1 MYAGGSFVIQGS
13 DFTGGSEVNFFVAT
27 ARGPINA
34 GPLIP
39 TAHTPTQLSV
49 NIPATAPLGQG
60 FVAVQV
66 VNTDMDFV
74 ASNAASAL
82 LQGSAAAGIPSLT
95 SINGKG
101 LAATSSDPDFAAN
114 NVEAVVPQGT
124 IVKLGGSGFDTT
136 NGVAVDVFCDC
147 PRGKVGAFP
156 IIPGSAGFSSS
167 SLTFAL
173 PATGINAPVTGPGSF
188 VVSNRGSD
196 GLYLKKSNAVSAPIG
211 QQISVTLVSRTGNT
225 ITVNGSGFCTL
236 TVINLFNPQASGVV
250 NLGGLDKSGAAK
262 IPIKVISSN
271 QLTFLRPAGAQAGP
285 SYVHALNAP
294 FVPYTSSGNDPGG
307 AFDLR

>member
-1 MYAGGSFVIQGS
+1 MYAGGSFVIEGS
-13 DFTGGSEVNFFVAT
+13 NFTGGSEVNFFVAT

-39 TAHTPTQLSV
+39 TGHTPTQLSV
-49 NIPATAPLGQG
+49 NVPATAPLGQG

-66 VNTDMDFV
+66 VNTDTDFV
-74 ASNAASAL
+74 ASNSAFAL

-101 LAATSSDPDFAAN
+101 LAATSSDPDFATN

-147 PRGKVGAFP
+147 PGGKVGAFP

-173 PATGINAPVTGPGSF
+173 PATGTNAPVTGPGSF

-196 GLYLKKSNAVSAPIG
+196 GLYLRKSNAVSAPIG
-211 QQISVTLVSRTGNT
+211 QQISVTSVSQSREHDHGQRQR
-225 ITVNGSGFCTL
+225 VL
-236 TVINLFNPQASGVV
+236 
-250 NLGGLDKSGAAK
+250 
-262 IPIKVISSN
+262 
-271 QLTFLRPAGAQAGP
+271 
-285 SYVHALNAP
+285 HAD
-294 FVPYTSSGNDPGG
+294 GD
-307 AFDLR
+307 